1 MPFAT
6 AKDLRTRTREILRVV
21 QTGERVIVTYRGRP
35 VAVLSPAN
43 EAPDVADDLR
53 SITDAWPDILRTV
66 RATRPAFRR
75 AEDALRAT
83 RRRP

>member
-6 AKDLRTRTREILRVV
+6 AKDLRTRTREILRAVA
-21 QTGERVIVTYRGRP
+21 TGERVVVTYRGRP
-35 VAVLSPAN
+35 VAVLSPAS
-43 EAPDVADDLR
+43 ETPDITEDLR
-53 SITDAWPDILRTV
+53 PIGDAWPDILRTV

-75 AEDALRAT
+75 AEDALRST